1 MIAAELF
8 DSMRVAL
15 MCPNAPG
22 SITSAPTVGE
32 NDDELTPALQPCGIG
47 LFRLRID
54 CC

>member
-1 MIAAELF
+1 MF
-8 DSMRVAL
+8 
-15 MCPNAPG
+15 PNAPG

-32 NDDELTPALQPCGIG
+32 NDDELTLKHGIRLSGKWLTPALQPCGIG